1 MCAVFSVVVFNDS
14 CVERD
19 GLIGEKTE
27 GGMLLVERVKA
38 ACSVINGCERTES
51 EKTSTFIYLVFSHEA
66 RTRHSNLKGD
76 FFQLTPSPSLLVH
89 N

>member
-1 MCAVFSVVVFNDS
+1 MCTLFSVVVFNDS

-38 ACSVINGCERTES
+38 ACSVINSCERTES
-51 EKTSTFIYLVFSHEA
+51 EKLLFLSTLCLVMK
-66 RTRHSNLKGD
+66 RGLD
-76 FFQLTPSPSLLVH
+76 FQI
-89 N
+89 

>member
-1 MCAVFSVVVFNDS
+1 MGTLFSVVVFNDS

-38 ACSVINGCERTES
+38 ACSVINGCE
-51 EKTSTFIYLVFSHEA
+51 
-66 RTRHSNLKGD
+66 
-76 FFQLTPSPSLLVH
+76 
-89 N
+89 